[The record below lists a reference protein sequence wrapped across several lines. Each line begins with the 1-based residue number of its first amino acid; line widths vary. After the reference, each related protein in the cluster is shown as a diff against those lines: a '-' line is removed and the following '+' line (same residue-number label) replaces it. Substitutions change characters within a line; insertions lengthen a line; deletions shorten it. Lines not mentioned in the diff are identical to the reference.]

1 LQKTDRDDEELFL
14 HLAQEEEA
22 AAVEPPLDM
31 GAEDWLTL
39 LLFWGLAALV
49 FAQFFS
55 RYVLNNSI
63 SWTEEVAGYSLMAL
77 TFLGSSMAARR
88 GTHITVEFLPN
99 IVPQGARRWMHLA
112 TGLLSAGFFAVSAF
126 LCWQVAQAMQYQ
138 PMIAI
143 DQPLSLVYY
152 GILFGL
158 VLTTLRAV
166 THAVQ
171 RFRAGEPDQPT
182 DPSFGVHV

>member
-1 LQKTDRDDEELFL
+1 MQHPPADDEELFL
-14 HLAQEEEA
+14 ALTKEEEA
-22 AAVEPPLDM
+22 AAVDPPADM
-31 GAEDWLTL
+31 APEDWLTL
-39 LLFWGLAALV
+39 LLFWGLAGLV

-77 TFLGSSMAARR
+77 TFLGSAMAARR

-99 IVPQGARRWMHLA
+99 MLPPPARRWMHLA
-112 TGLLSAGFFAVSAF
+112 TGLAAAGFYGASVW

-143 DQPLSLVYY
+143 DRPLSWVYY
-152 GILFGL
+152 AILVGL
-158 VLTTLRAV
+158 VLTTGRAV
-166 THAVQ
+166 QAAVR
-171 RFRAGEPDQPT
+171 RFREGEPEQPP
-182 DPSFGVHV
+182 DPSVGVHV